1 MNEESLFAAALEKPS
16 PAERQAFLAQACGG
30 DVALRERVERL
41 LAADE
46 RRGGIL
52 EGQPPTA
59 DIKPAEP
66 GLVPDRIF
74 AGRFKLR
81 QKLGEGG
88 MGEVWVADQTAPMQR
103 RVALKLVRSGQ
114 DSARM
119 LARFEQERQAL
130 ALMDHPN
137 IAKVLDAGVDD
148 AGRPYFVME
157 LIKGMPI
164 TKYCDEAKLSPRE
177 RLELFIPVCHA
188 VQHAHQKGIIH
199 RDLKPSNILVA
210 LYDGKPVPKVIDFG
224 VAKATGPRLT
234 EQSVYTEVGSL
245 IGTLEYMSPEQAE
258 LNNLDIDTR
267 SDIYALGAVLYELLT
282 GSVPFSR
289 KELQAAAFTDMLRMI
304 KEVDPPK
311 PSTKLSG
318 SGTLPTV
325 AAVRHMEPKRLIA
338 MVRGELD
345 WIVLKCLEKDRSR
358 RYDTADGLA
367 RDLER
372 YLADKVVEARP
383 PSATYRLRKFLRRNR
398 GPVAATVALAMML
411 LAGIVVVW
419 AVEARANRELATAES
434 ERAAREAWT
443 TASVQGAIRGARE
456 RVDEAWSVLD
466 YPERMQRATE
476 AATAALRRAD
486 EFVAGGHPIDETRAE
501 LEAARGEVEDLAR
514 HTKLVVTGAANQYR
528 FAVEL
533 NEGSDYSH
541 ALANL
546 CRRQGEAL
554 REFGLDSINQSVE
567 EVARAAA
574 ASRIRD
580 PILGFLLEWHFHVSN
595 MVEDYGPDQ
604 ADRSPWVNPMVRQRL
619 EQTVRATRQL
629 AGGRYARW
637 QDLLDRKD
645 IPGLVAFAASTDALQ
660 FRSCLVG
667 ALGRDLNNAHQQAA
681 LRDFLRAA
689 TDRYPH
695 DIWLHFSLAMTC
707 RRLKPPAYDEAIR
720 HFSSA
725 LVQRPDAGFFHLNL
739 GYCYEHLGSYDLA
752 IAEYRRDIALSPDNL
767 TGYLW
772 LGDALALKKDTDG
785 AITAYR
791 DAIRVSPQYSAV
803 PRVKLAKMLSD
814 AGRHAEASEA
824 YHEALRHVP
833 KDPQTQRL
841 LGQELGAAGM
851 PDLALEIMLTA
862 MRESPKSFENPT
874 NDLRYNA
881 ACWAMNCADSK
892 GIDPV
897 PIEKRPAL
905 RKQALDF
912 LTAELASLRQLAD
925 KDNKFVHERMQHWLK
940 DDDLKSVRE
949 TKSLD
954 ALPPEERKAWT
965 KLWGD
970 VGTLLDET
978 APAR

>member
-16 PAERQAFLAQACGG
+16 PAERQAFLEQACGN
-30 DVALRERVERL
+30 DVALRQRLERL

-46 RRGGIL
+46 RRSGIL

-59 DIKPAEP
+59 DINPAQP
-66 GLVPDRIF
+66 GLVPGRIF

-88 MGEVWVADQTAPMQR
+88 MGEVWVADQTEPMQR
-103 RVALKLVRSGQ
+103 RVALKLVRPGH
-114 DSARM
+114 DSTRM

-137 IAKVLDAGVDD
+137 IAKVLDAGIDD

-234 EQSVYTEVGSL
+234 EQSLYTEVGAL

-267 SDIYALGAVLYELLT
+267 SDIYALGAILYELLT

-289 KELQAAAFTDMLRMI
+289 KELQAAALTDMLRMI

-325 AAVRHMEPKRLIA
+325 AAVRHMEPKKLIA
-338 MVRGELD
+338 MIRGELD

-358 RYDTADGLA
+358 RYATANGLA

-383 PSATYRLRKFLRRNR
+383 PGVTYRLRKFLRRNR
-398 GPVAATVALAMML
+398 RPVAATVALAMMFI
-411 LAGIVVVW
+411 AGSAAVW
-419 AVEARANRELATAES
+419 AVEARASRELAAAEK

-443 TASVQGAIRGARE
+443 TASVQGAIRDAGE
-456 RVDEAWSVLD
+456 RVDEAWSVID
-466 YPERMQRATE
+466 NPDRMQRATD
-476 AATAALRRAD
+476 AAAAALHRAD
-486 EFVAGGHPIDETRAE
+486 EFVAGGYLTDAKSAE
-501 LEAARGEVEDLAR
+501 LEAARRDVEDLAR
-514 HTKLVVTGAANQYR
+514 HTKCVVTGAANLYK
-528 FAVEL
+528 FWDEL
-533 NEGSDYSH
+533 NEEGDYDSY
-541 ALANL
+541 ATVSF
-546 CRRQGEAL
+546 CVREGEAL
-554 REFGLDSINQSVE
+554 KEFGLDPINQAVE
-567 EVARAAA
+567 EVARAVA

-580 PILGFLLEWHFHVSN
+580 PILSLLLEWH
-595 MVEDYGPDQ
+595 MQ
-604 ADRSPWVNPMVRQRL
+604 ASRASDLNEAARTPFASPMVRERL
-619 EQTVRATRQL
+619 EQTIRATRQI
-629 AGGRYARW
+629 AGGSYARW
-637 QDLLDRKD
+637 QDLLDRHD
-645 IPGLVAFAASTDALQ
+645 IPGLVAFTASVDGLQ
-660 FRSCLVG
+660 FRPCLVRE
-667 ALGRDLNNAHQQAA
+667 LGRDLTRAVQLGA

-695 DIWLHFSLAMTC
+695 DIWLHQDLAIACWRVT
-707 RRLKPPAYDEAIR
+707 PPAYDEAIR
-720 HFSSA
+720 HISVA
-725 LVQRPDAGFFHLNL
+725 LAQRPAVWGFHWTL
-739 GYCYEHLGSYDLA
+739 GYCYAHLGSYDLA
-752 IAEYRRDIALSPDNL
+752 IAEYRCEM
-767 TGYLW
+767 
-772 LGDALALKKDTDG
+772 ALAPKHSSAYVAIGDLLAQKKDING
-785 AITAYR
+785 ALAAYR
-791 DAIRVSPQYSAV
+791 DALRVGPRQGWSASLKMA
-803 PRVKLAKMLSD
+803 RMLSK
-814 AGRHAEASEA
+814 AGRHAEASAA
-824 YHEALRHVP
+824 YREGLDHLSPGPNGKTVFAEGL
-833 KDPQTQRL
+833 
-841 LGQELGAAGM
+841 AADGI
-851 PDLALEIMLTA
+851 PALALEVMLTA
-862 MRESPKSFENPT
+862 IRENPNSFENPRSH
-874 NDLRYNA
+874 LRYNA
-881 ACWAMNCADSK
+881 ACLAMNCAD
-892 GIDPV
+892 GMGTDPV
-897 PIEKRPAL
+897 PPEKRPGL

-912 LTAELASLRQLAD
+912 LTADLSSLRKLAD
-925 KDNKFVHERMQHWLK
+925 KDKKFVHENMQHWLN

-949 TKSLD
+949 AKSPDRLTQ
-954 ALPPEERKAWT
+954 EERDAWK
-965 KLWGD
+965 KLWGE
-970 VGTLLDET
+970 VRKLLEET
-978 APAR
+978 APAK